1 MNILLAQIIVAA
13 RRGNDKDTG
22 WMQLLIVV
30 VAAAIYGLV
39 GILKTKANKL
49 ERKRQEQPGRK
60 RAPEPSEG
68 TLATKRLPTRP
79 DEQARR
85 PSPRTQLRQYRPQVR
100 PPGRKIMRPHPSVQK
115 FVTKTKEEPV
125 VWPET
130 LEPQLQ
136 PELKDIHIGIPSK
149 TEQPE
154 TVIESLLG
162 FDDPDMLRKA
172 ILHYEILGRPLS
184 LRSPSEH
191 IAGL

>member
-85 PSPRTQLRQYRPQVR
+85 PSQERERDGSVFRPKYAWKYNAAPRCAWRAPRLRQ
-100 PPGRKIMRPHPSVQK
+100 
-115 FVTKTKEEPV
+115 
-125 VWPET
+125 
-130 LEPQLQ
+130 
-136 PELKDIHIGIPSK
+136 
-149 TEQPE
+149 
-154 TVIESLLG
+154 
-162 FDDPDMLRKA
+162 
-172 ILHYEILGRPLS
+172 
-184 LRSPSEH
+184 
-191 IAGL
+191 